1 MSQMKDI
8 ARGLSANGAAAGPTT
23 KGHYLLYTDTGKLV
37 VKLWTGESFGDE
49 QLVSS
54 SVRRGST
61 AGYVTLA
68 SNKSLAVAITSDSK
82 LAVFQYDEEEEEW
95 TQDSTLPA
103 VAVHPSGKLA
113 ATLWQDRVRVV
124 VQASGGELVHQSLN
138 LGAPVGE
145 LSGVGLDAQPVAV
158 TNRSACQR
166 ERFLVGGRCGHSVQS
181 FRLVWRACPPPE
193 HF

>member
-37 VKLWTGESFGDE
+37 VKLWTGETFSDE

-68 SNKSLAVAITSDSK
+68 SNKSLAVTITFDSK
-82 LAVFQYDEEEEEW
+82 LAVFQYDEEEEESDEEFPIRR
-95 TQDSTLPA
+95 QGPRDLRGQNDLQRLPA
-103 VAVHPSGKLA
+103 VQNPRDS
-113 ATLWQDRVRVV
+113 Q
-124 VQASGGELVHQSLN
+124 QYQHQ
-138 LGAPVGE
+138 
-145 LSGVGLDAQPVAV
+145 QH
-158 TNRSACQR
+158 Q
-166 ERFLVGGRCGHSVQS
+166 HHQ
-181 FRLVWRACPPPE
+181 
-193 HF
+193 HHQ